1 MNGYAY
7 TVKKRVRRTA
17 VPLACGGADGALP
30 LGLRGENGAL
40 CAGTDM
46 RPLPA
51 EGLPEGVQAVFAA
64 NGAYLAVAGG
74 AAYVRTAN
82 AAAFSRASL
91 TFARVPACVR
101 VYDDAAG
108 EALLLSDGEKSALL
122 TADGLSEEGVPAF
135 TAAAYAFERLWLAT
149 GECGGA
155 RLRYSSFRDWR
166 DFAEAAG
173 GGGYADLPD
182 GKGRVVA
189 LADFENY
196 IYVFREYGVQRLYA
210 RGDERAFELRDA
222 WACARVYG
230 QTVAVC
236 GGRIVWLGEDGLHAF
251 DGGAASSFAPGFS
264 ARLCGTEQTDA
275 RGCTANGRYYLQA
288 EARLSGGR
296 ARALFSFAED
306 GSEGSALSGAFGG
319 LACCGG
325 RALAVYGGAPCVL
338 CEGAVRG
345 GLCVRRAWEGTV
357 YPPAGAALLQ
367 RLHLDADAGF
377 AVTVEGARGTRT
389 FRAAKGGA
397 QSFPVALFGA
407 KFRVRIEGTGQC
419 GRVRSLAVSWAYEEA
434 AYDGQ

>member
-7 TVKKRVRRTA
+7 TVKKRVRRAA

-46 RPLPA
+46 QPLPA

-74 AAYVRTAN
+74 AAYVRAAN

-149 GECGGA
+149 GECGCA

-196 IYVFREYGVQRLYA
+196 IYVFRSYGVQRLYA
-210 RGDERAFELRDA
+210 RGDERAFELRDTQ
-222 WACARVYG
+222 G
-230 QTVAVC
+230 
-236 GGRIVWLGEDGLHAF
+236 DG
-251 DGGAASSFAPGFS
+251 
-264 ARLCGTEQTDA
+264 
-275 RGCTANGRYYLQA
+275 
-288 EARLSGGR
+288 
-296 ARALFSFAED
+296 
-306 GSEGSALSGAFGG
+306 
-319 LACCGG
+319 
-325 RALAVYGGAPCVL
+325 
-338 CEGAVRG
+338 
-345 GLCVRRAWEGTV
+345 
-357 YPPAGAALLQ
+357 
-367 RLHLDADAGF
+367 AGF
-377 AVTVEGARGTRT
+377 GKGAG
-389 FRAAKGGA
+389 FFHVIV
-397 QSFPVALFGA
+397 QLVSLDVHPVQPEVIPQAHSQG
-407 KFRVRIEGTGQC
+407 
-419 GRVRSLAVSWAYEEA
+419 
-434 AYDGQ
+434 